1 MRTGTLL
8 RGMGPNGATW
18 VEITAQAVFHG
29 LVAALFVE
37 ALVRTWR
44 VREPRQR
51 MALRAVGLVYPLVL
65 FPAVVLLFPF
75 RGEDDFREGWAL
87 FAGRRWGDVQLLG
100 VGLLHWWTGIFVAS
114 GAMLFLLDLLPLAAA
129 RRRPRPVP
137 AEPDP
142 VSAALLEEMPRVARA
157 LGLPPP
163 PVVFLDGE
171 QPVLFCTGARRHAVV
186 VSRGALRLLDRDE
199 LRAALA
205 HELAHLARHD
215 PAASWVVMAARALMA
230 FNPAFQVLS
239 RAIAKDAEW
248 LADDEAARVCG
259 DRLALASGLIKLHR
273 ATVGPPPVRRT
284 LPLAAA
290 LVEPFDR
297 ARSLDVEVRCRRLLE
312 PAPAPLPFGVLR
324 VALAGLSL
332 AGLLFFVI

>member
-1 MRTGTLL
+1 
-8 RGMGPNGATW
+8 MGPNGATW
-18 VEITAQAVFHG
+18 VEIAAQAVFHS
-29 LVAALFVE
+29 LVASLYVE

-51 MALRAVGLVYPLVL
+51 MALRALGLVYPLVL
-65 FPAVVLLFPF
+65 FPALVLLFPF
-75 RGEDDFREGWAL
+75 RGEEDFREGWAL
-87 FAGRRWGDVQLLG
+87 LAGRRWGEVRLLG
-100 VGLLHWWTGIFVAS
+100 VGLLQWWTGFFVAA
-114 GAMLFLLDLLPLAAA
+114 GALLFLLDLLPLAAA

-137 AEPDP
+137 AAPDP
-142 VSAALLEEMPRVARA
+142 AIEGKLGEEVSRLART
-157 LGLPPP
+157 LGVPPP
-163 PVVFLDGE
+163 PVLFLDQD
-171 QPVLFCTGARRHAVV
+171 QPILFCTGVRRHAVV
-186 VSRGALRLLDRDE
+186 VSRGAVRLLDGEE

-230 FNPAFQVLS
+230 WNPAFQVLS

-248 LADDEAARVCG
+248 LADEEAARVSG
-259 DRLALASGLIKLHR
+259 DRLALASGLLKLHR
-273 ATVGPPPVRRT
+273 AVVGPPPVRRT

-312 PAPAPLPFGVLR
+312 TPPRRLPFGALR
-324 VALAGLSL
+324 LALAGLSL
-332 AGLLFFVI
+332 TGLLFFVI